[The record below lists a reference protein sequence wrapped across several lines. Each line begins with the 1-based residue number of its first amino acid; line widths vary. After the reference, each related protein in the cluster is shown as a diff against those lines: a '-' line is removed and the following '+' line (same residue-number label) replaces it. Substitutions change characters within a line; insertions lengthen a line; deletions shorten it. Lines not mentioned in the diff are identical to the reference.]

1 MTQPTA
7 PKSTPGQREVLTVS
21 QLNREARAVLE
32 GNFPLLWIEGELSNL
47 ARPTSGHLYFTLKDE
62 FAQVRCAMF
71 RMRNTNLRFRP
82 QNGMHVLMRAR
93 IGLYEPR
100 GDFQLIVD
108 HMEEAGDGA
117 LRRAFEELK
126 NKLEAEGLF
135 ETARKRPVPPLP
147 RCIGVVTSPSG
158 AAIRDVL
165 TVLQR
170 RFPAIPVIIY
180 PVPVQGAGAGGKI
193 AAAIRRAG
201 GAGDCDVL
209 IVGRGGGSLEDLWP
223 FNEEVVARAVFDSP
237 VPVVSAVGHEIDF
250 TISDFVADVR
260 APTPSAAAELLS
272 PDRLELEAR
281 LAGLKNRLVQCTARE
296 LDRQRRHLDW
306 LARRLKHPG
315 RRLEE
320 IAQRLDELDRRM
332 ARALEHRIRHRRARL
347 AELQARLARHNP
359 SHRLEQLQNRRAE
372 LDRRLRESMG
382 RMLERRRYRVAAAA
396 RALDTVSP
404 LATLSRG
411 YAIVSRDDGQIVRHH
426 DEVKA
431 GDCVQARIADG
442 RLLCRVEETY
452 GKNDKD

>member
-1 MTQPTA
+1 MMQPTVQ
-7 PKSTPGQREVLTVS
+7 PRPGNREVLTVS

-47 ARPTSGHLYFTLKDE
+47 SRPGSGHMYFTLKDE
-62 FAQVRCAMF
+62 FAQIRCAMF
-71 RMRNTNLRFRP
+71 RMRNMHLAFRP

-93 IGLYEPR
+93 VGLYEPR
-100 GDFQLIVD
+100 GDYQLIVD

-117 LRRAFEELK
+117 LRRAFEALK
-126 NKLEAEGLF
+126 QKLEGEGLF
-135 ETARKRPVPPLP
+135 AAERKRPVPALP
-147 RCIGVVTSPSG
+147 RSIGVVTSPSG

-165 TVLQR
+165 TVLKR
-170 RFPAIPVIIY
+170 RFPAIPVIVY
-180 PVPVQGAGAGGKI
+180 PVPVQGSGAGSKI

-201 GAGDCDVL
+201 RTGDCDVL

-223 FNEEVVARAVFDSP
+223 FNEEAVARAIFESP

-281 LAGLKNRLVQCTARE
+281 LAGLKNRLGQCTARQLE
-296 LDRQRRHLDW
+296 RQRQHLGW
-306 LARRLKHPG
+306 LQRRLKHPG

-332 ARALEHRIRHRRARL
+332 AQALNHRVRHHRARL
-347 AELQARLARHNP
+347 AELHARLARHNP
-359 SHRLEQLQNRRAE
+359 SHSLAQLQHRRAE
-372 LDRRLRESMG
+372 LDRRLRESVG
-382 RMLERRRYRVAAAA
+382 RIIERRRYRLAAAA

-411 YAIVSRDDGQIVRHH
+411 YAIVTREDGAIVRRH
-426 DEVKA
+426 DEVKP
-431 GDCVQARIADG
+431 GDPVEARVAEG
-442 RLLCRVEETY
+442 RLICRVEETHAE
-452 GKNDKD
+452 NDKD

>member
-1 MTQPTA
+1 MTQPTVQ
-7 PKSTPGQREVLTVS
+7 PSPGQREVLTVS

-32 GNFPLLWIEGELSNL
+32 GNFPLLWIEGELSNV
-47 ARPTSGHLYFTLKDE
+47 ARPGSGHMYFTLKDE

-71 RMRNTNLRFRP
+71 RMRNMNLRFRP

-93 IGLYEPR
+93 VGLYEPR
-100 GDFQLIVD
+100 GDYQLIVD
-108 HMEEAGDGA
+108 HIEEAGDGA
-117 LRRAFEELK
+117 LRRAFEALK
-126 NKLEAEGLF
+126 KKLEAEGLF
-135 ETARKRPVPPLP
+135 EAERKRPVPALP
-147 RCIGVVTSPSG
+147 RSIGVVTSPSG
-158 AAIRDVL
+158 AAIRDIISVL
-165 TVLQR
+165 RR
-170 RFPAIPVIIY
+170 RFPAIPVIVY
-180 PVPVQGAGAGGKI
+180 PVPVQGAGAGTHI
-193 AAAIRRAG
+193 AAAINRAG
-201 GAGDCDVL
+201 RAGDCDVL

-223 FNEEVVARAVFDSP
+223 FNEEAVARAVFNSP

-281 LAGLKNRLVQCTARE
+281 LAGLKNRLAQCTARQ

-306 LARRLKHPG
+306 LQRRLKHPG

-332 ARALEHRIRHRRARL
+332 ARALEHRVRHRRARL
-347 AELQARLARHNP
+347 AELQARLGRHNP
-359 SHRLEQLQNRRAE
+359 SHRLEQLQSRRAE
-372 LDRRLRESMG
+372 LDRRLRESVE
-382 RMLERRRYRVAAAA
+382 RMLERRRYQVATAA

-411 YAIVSRDDGQIVRHH
+411 YAIVSRDDGQIVRRH
-426 DEVKA
+426 DEVKP
-431 GDCVQARIADG
+431 GDSVETRLADG
-442 RLLCRVEETY
+442 RLLCRVEETH